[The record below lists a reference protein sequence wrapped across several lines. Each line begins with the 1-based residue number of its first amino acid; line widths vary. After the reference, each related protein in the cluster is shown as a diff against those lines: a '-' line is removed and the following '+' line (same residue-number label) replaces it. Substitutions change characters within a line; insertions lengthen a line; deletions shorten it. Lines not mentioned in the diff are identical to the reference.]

1 MKKALSLMILATIYT
16 HGLMAAAQF
25 APTPDQVDAINLSV
39 SKLSTTATS
48 AGIAPVE
55 DVIQG
60 REPPG
65 TKIQPSQGFQ
75 IGGDTQDT
83 GTVPSITPVAPPA
96 ACSFISALESA
107 KTTFTHKVFQASSQ
121 AYLLFANFM
130 GYAQS
135 YIILLK
141 QHINQNITTQN

>member
-1 MKKALSLMILATIYT
+1 MKKTLSLMILATIYT
-16 HGLMAAAQF
+16 QGLLDAAQF
-25 APTPDQVDAINLSV
+25 APTTDQVDALNLSA
-39 SKLSTTATS
+39 SKQSTAATS
-48 AGIAPVE
+48 AGITPVE

-75 IGGDTQDT
+75 IGGDTPDT
-83 GTVPSITPVAPPA
+83 GTVPNSTPVVPPA
-96 ACSFISALESA
+96 ACSLISALESA
-107 KTTFTHKVFQASSQ
+107 KTTFTHTVFQASSQ
-121 AYLLFANFM
+121 AYLLFTNFM

-141 QHINQNITTQN
+141 QRSHPNKSTSS

>member
-16 HGLMAAAQF
+16 HGLTAAHF
-25 APTPDQVDAINLSV
+25 APTTDQVDAINLSA
-39 SKLSTTATS
+39 SKQSTTTS
-48 AGIAPVE
+48 AGIAPME

-83 GTVPSITPVAPPA
+83 GTAPSITPVAPQRHAP
-96 ACSFISALESA
+96 S
-107 KTTFTHKVFQASSQ
+107 
-121 AYLLFANFM
+121 
-130 GYAQS
+130 
-135 YIILLK
+135 
-141 QHINQNITTQN
+141 